1 MAKKKVK
8 KRDFSKAKEKAL
20 KILKICAKVLT
31 AIIGI
36 AITVA
41 FIAVPFLHNIINDV
55 IAKSI
60 WYPLS
65 ILVVVSAIT
74 TAFKKPEPLTKY
86 PIFDFLGDLGIVP
99 IIIICGSAF
108 IINYY
113 DSDYTWWWS
122 IFIFI
127 ALFVPCLIFGMRS
140 FLKKEKE
147 YTEEQLK
154 ASLKICWK
162 YVCFYWLM
170 DLFYMAIFN
179 YWIANEQSQTI
190 WLTLQFVFGGLAM
203 VYIFCNLTR
212 TFLSNTKKH
221 WWGLLQ
227 DFLWGIAITV
237 YLIFLIPD
245 DSLQT
250 IVQSIT
256 AAVYGGLLTL
266 VGVAWTIKDTNEKR
280 QDDLKRA
287 EQEKREDERLRYR
300 PFVNMFAGT
309 YQGLKTDIQV
319 ANWLKSTNDISI
331 AQTEKLLVAT
341 FIRSCYFGNTDFS
354 NFYVWGL
361 KINDHIAFFD
371 SIRYIK
377 KSSYFFLDFSHKPL
391 YTEKAIESFSL
402 VLEDMLE
409 NLYELRLEFEV
420 DPKTGQLIIGGNNPT
435 VWIGK
440 ATHNGNCEYIETV
453 EQSSHNHSKDEKKW
467 LY

>member
-1 MAKKKVK
+1 MAKNKVK

-20 KILKICAKVLT
+20 KILKISAKVMI

-36 AITVA
+36 AALLA
-41 FIAVPFLHNIINDV
+41 FVVVPFLHSKINDV
-55 IAKSI
+55 VAKFV
-60 WYPLS
+60 WYPSCVLF
-65 ILVVVSAIT
+65 VVSAVAT
-74 TAFKKPEPLTKY
+74 VFKKPKTPSKY
-86 PIFDFLGDLGIVP
+86 PIFDFLGNLGLVP
-99 IIIICGSAF
+99 IVVIFSSAF
-108 IINYY
+108 LINYY
-113 DSDYTWWWS
+113 DTAYTWWWA
-122 IFIFI
+122 IFVLV
-127 ALFVPCLIFGMRS
+127 ALFLPIFVFGMRI

-147 YTEEQLK
+147 YTEDRIK
-154 ASLKICWK
+154 TSLKVCWK
-162 YVCFYWLM
+162 YVGFYWLM

-179 YWIANEQSQTI
+179 YWTADEQSQTL

-203 VYIFCNLTR
+203 VYIFYNLAR
-212 TFLSNTKKH
+212 AFLSNAQKH

-245 DSLQT
+245 DALKT
-250 IVQSIT
+250 IVLSIT

-300 PFVNMFAGT
+300 PFVNMFAGP

-319 ANWLKSTNDISI
+319 ANWLKSTNDISTV
-331 AQTEKLLVAT
+331 QTKKLSVAT
-341 FIRSCYFGNTDFS
+341 LIRSCYFGNTDFS

-361 KINDHIAFFD
+361 KINEHITSFD

-377 KSSYFFLDFSHKPL
+377 KSSYFFLDFSQQPI

-409 NLYELRLEFEV
+409 NLYELKLEFEFNT
-420 DPKTGQLIIGGNNPT
+420 KTGQLIIGGNNPT

-440 ATHNGNCEYIETV
+440 AKRNGNFDYIETV
-453 EQSSHNHSKDEKKW
+453 DQTSHSHSKDKKNW
-467 LY
+467 LF

>member
-1 MAKKKVK
+1 MAKNKVK

-20 KILKICAKVLT
+20 KILKISAKVIV

-36 AITVA
+36 AALLA
-41 FIAVPFLHNIINDV
+41 FVVVPFLHSKINDV
-55 IAKSI
+55 VAKFV
-60 WYPLS
+60 WYPSCVLF
-65 ILVVVSAIT
+65 VVSAVAT
-74 TAFKKPEPLTKY
+74 VFKKPKTPSKY
-86 PIFDFLGDLGIVP
+86 PIFDFLGNLGLVP
-99 IIIICGSAF
+99 MVVIFSSAF
-108 IINYY
+108 LINYY
-113 DSDYTWWWS
+113 DTAYTWWWAA
-122 IFIFI
+122 FVLV
-127 ALFVPCLIFGMRS
+127 ALFLPIFVFGVRS

-147 YTEEQLK
+147 YTEDQIK
-154 ASLKICWK
+154 TSLKVCWK
-162 YVCFYWLM
+162 YVGFYWLM

-179 YWIANEQSQTI
+179 YWTDDEQSQTL

-203 VYIFCNLTR
+203 VYIFYNLTR
-212 TFLSNTKKH
+212 AFLSNAQKH

-245 DSLQT
+245 DALQT
-250 IVQSIT
+250 IVLSIT

-280 QDDLKRA
+280 KDDLKRA

-300 PFVNMFAGT
+300 PFVNMFAGP

-319 ANWLKSTNDISI
+319 ANWLKSTNDISTV
-331 AQTEKLLVAT
+331 QTKKLSVAT

-361 KINDHIAFFD
+361 KINEHITSFD

-377 KSSYFFLDFSHKPL
+377 KSSYFFLDFSQQPI

-409 NLYELRLEFEV
+409 NLYELKLEFEFNT
-420 DPKTGQLIIGGNNPT
+420 KTGQLIIGGNNPT

-440 ATHNGNCEYIETV
+440 AKHNGNCDCVETV
-453 EQSSHNHSKDEKKW
+453 EQTSHSHSKDKKKW
-467 LY
+467 LF